1 MDRSKIKRKDGFL
14 EKFIPVNDKDIG
26 KQAFEIELANYAQGL
41 QDGTIQKRPDNVD
54 APVKKGKTK
63 GKAPVVETTTQTTET
78 PVVETT
84 TQTTETPVVE
94 TTTEE
99 TVKQPKP
106 ENPKRIEWD
115 RDYDPSLPDLESDK
129 DQLIQAILNIIQN
142 ANEATANIGNPRI
155 TIRIRSA
162 RQFTI
167 GALRHKIVLKIE
179 IIDNGTGI
187 APEMAERIFFPMITD
202 KPSGSGLGLSIAQT
216 VLAQHQGSIQV
227 DSKPGSTKFLKHLPF
242 TQIRGFKAGEK
253 Q

>member
-1 MDRSKIKRKDGFL
+1 M
-14 EKFIPVNDKDIG
+14 
-26 KQAFEIELANYAQGL
+26 FERV
-41 QDGTIQKRPDNVD
+41 IQI
-54 APVKKGKTK
+54 
-63 GKAPVVETTTQTTET
+63 VEAEA
-78 PVVETT
+78 
-84 TQTTETPVVE
+84 
-94 TTTEE
+94 
-99 TVKQPKP
+99 
-106 ENPKRIEWD
+106 PKRIQWD

-142 ANEATANIGNPRI
+142 ANEATANISNPRI

-216 VLAQHQGSIQV
+216 VLARHQGSIQV
-227 DSKPGSTKFLKHLPF
+227 ESKPGMTKFLIHLPF
-242 TQIRGFKAGEK
+242 TQARSFNAGEN